1 MDRVSYTKHGICEVA
16 QPQEARQAVISKV
29 APTPQITD
37 TVYETLR
44 EAICDGVLAPD
55 TRLIQDELAERLG
68 TSRQPVHLAMQQLK
82 KEGFLVEAGRRG
94 LVVAPLD
101 RGFAAELYEMRAALD
116 AAAAI
121 AAARHAS
128 PADRARGERIICEGR
143 AAVAEGDLAAMASA
157 DFAFHD
163 FIYTLGGNRLIAQ
176 TARMNWHHVRRSIM
190 LLAGEPTKLGP
201 FWDEH
206 DQILQAVASRDP
218 DAAAQLAQHHAIAS
232 ARILAR
238 GLEAQDEKARA

>member
-1 MDRVSYTKHGICEVA
+1 LITRL
-16 QPQEARQAVISKV
+16 

-68 TSRQPVHLAMQQLK
+68 TSRQPVHLALQQLRK
-82 KEGFLVEAGRRG
+82 DGFVVDTGRRG

-101 RGFAAELYEMRAALD
+101 RAFAAELYEMRAALD
-116 AAAAI
+116 AATAV
-121 AAARHAS
+121 AAARRAG
-128 PADRARGERIICEGR
+128 PEDRRRGERIIREGR

-163 FIYTLGGNRLIAQ
+163 FLYDLAGNRLIAS

-190 LLAGEPTKLGP
+190 LLGGTPTRLGP

-206 DQILQAVASRDP
+206 VRILEAILAG
-218 DAAAQLAQHHAIAS
+218 DAGAATALAQRHADTSS
-232 ARILAR
+232 AALA
-238 GLEAQDEKARA
+238 LAA